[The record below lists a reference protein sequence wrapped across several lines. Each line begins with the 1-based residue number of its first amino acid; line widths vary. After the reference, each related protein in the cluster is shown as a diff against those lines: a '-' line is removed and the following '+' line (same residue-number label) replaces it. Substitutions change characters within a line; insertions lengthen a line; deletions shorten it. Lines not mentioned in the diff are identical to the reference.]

1 MDHPQVARV
10 RRRWP
15 LRYRLGPDADQD
27 RPSHVRAGS
36 GLAVWH
42 GQLAVVQDDALFVGL
57 VDLAQLGDSPPAV
70 EALALPRG
78 QDGARHFGGDRPNK
92 RHKPDLE
99 AAVALPD
106 GRLLLVGS
114 GSTPVRQT
122 WYLVDPPGDHGG
134 VALLDARDVYDKIRA
149 LPGALTAELN
159 LEGAALWRDR
169 LWLAQRS
176 NGSPLGPQGREDALI
191 SADLADV
198 LAWIDGCSPVPEL
211 RLERN
216 LTLGQ
221 LDGVRLTLTDLCG
234 GGDRLWWLAAAEDS
248 PDAYNDGA
256 VLGSVIGWLDDAGLH
271 QLPLLDEAGEPL
283 RSKCEGLAVDPRDDR
298 RLWAVVDCDNA
309 AIAVELLEILLA

>member
-10 RRRWP
+10 SRRWP
-15 LRYRLGPDADQD
+15 LRYRLGPDAEQD
-27 RPSHVRAGS
+27 RPDHVRAGS
-36 GLAVWH
+36 GLALWH

-57 VDLAQLGDSPPAV
+57 VNLAHLGEAPPAV

-78 QDGARHFGGDRPNK
+78 QDGARLFGGDRPNK

-114 GSTPVRQT
+114 GSTSLRRT
-122 WYLVDPPGDHGG
+122 WYLVDPPDAGAA
-134 VALLDARDVYDKIRA
+134 VTLLDSSDLYAKICD
-149 LPGALTAELN
+149 LPGAITAELN

-176 NGSPLGPQGREDALI
+176 NGSASGPQPREDALI
-191 SADLADV
+191 SADLAQM
-198 LAWIDGCSPVPEL
+198 LAWLAGRAPVPEL
-211 RLERN
+211 HLERRVA
-216 LTLGQ
+216 LGE
-221 LDGVRLTLTDLCG
+221 LGGVRLTLTDLCG

-271 QLPLLDEAGEPL
+271 QLPLLDETGEPL
-283 RSKCEGLAVDPRDDR
+283 RSKCEGLAVDPRDAS
-298 RLWAVVDCDNA
+298 RLWAVVDRDDA
-309 AIAVELLEILLA
+309 AVAVELLEILLA